1 MFFLFFKRE
10 TCSRRKHVPLPVSR
24 IKTNPRKLT
33 LTVAVKT
40 LLTVSKP
47 HELHDIETASVSF
60 VLFWKPH
67 AFSFAP
73 VVLAFAS
80 HTHTHSRRTD
90 ATKRKQNQIR
100 RKQGITFYIPIVHRM
115 LY

>member
-10 TCSRRKHVPLPVSR
+10 TCSRRKHVPLPVPR

-80 HTHTHSRRTD
+80 HTHTHTLAAQTRPKENKIKFG
-90 ATKRKQNQIR
+90 ANKE
-100 RKQGITFYIPIVHRM
+100 
-115 LY
+115 